1 MGNQTHWY
9 SSQKRNNAMTK
20 TLKKVAVLMGG
31 WNAER
36 EVSLISGASVCKALE
51 ELGHEVLAIDV
62 QRDAFGLTQQ
72 LTQQARG
79 KPDIIF
85 NALHGRIGEDGTM
98 QGFLD
103 IIGIPY
109 THSDVLASAIAM
121 DKPLAKAVVSGVG
134 VPCPEGKTVT
144 RKEIIENG
152 YPMEPPFVIKPTN
165 EGSSV
170 GVRLVKTKESIGTIE
185 EDGWIYGDKVLIE
198 KYIAGHE
205 LTVAVLTHNNEA
217 KALTVTELRPRHQ
230 EFYDYTA
237 KYTDDQTDHLIP
249 APIPEEITAEA
260 MRLAVLSCQTIGC
273 NGAARADFRWDD
285 TKKGTSGL
293 FFLEVNTQ
301 PGLTPLS
308 LLPEQAQFVGMPFN
322 DLMSWILE
330 HPIWPV

>member
-1 MGNQTHWY
+1 
-9 SSQKRNNAMTK
+9 MTK
-20 TLKKVAVLMGG
+20 SPKKVAVLIGG

-51 ELGHEVLAIDV
+51 ALGHEVLAIDV
-62 QRDAFGLTQQ
+62 QHDAQGLIGQ
-72 LTQQARG
+72 LTQQAGG
-79 KPDIIF
+79 KPSIIF

-109 THSDVLASAIAM
+109 THSGVLASAIAM
-121 DKPLAKAVVSGVG
+121 DKPLMKSVVSGVG
-134 VPCPEGKTVT
+134 VPCPEGKTVS
-144 RKEIIENG
+144 REDIIKNG

-170 GVRLVKTKESIGTIE
+170 GVRLVKTKDNISEIE

-198 KYIAGHE
+198 KYISGHE
-205 LTVAVLTHNNEA
+205 LTVAVLTHKDEA

-249 APIPEEITAEA
+249 APIPEEIAAEA
-260 MRLAVLSCQTIGC
+260 MRLAALSCQTIGC
-273 NGAARADFRWDD
+273 NGAARVDFRWDD
-285 TKKGTSGL
+285 TKEG
-293 FFLEVNTQ
+293 
-301 PGLTPLS
+301 
-308 LLPEQAQFVGMPFN
+308 
-322 DLMSWILE
+322 
-330 HPIWPV
+330 